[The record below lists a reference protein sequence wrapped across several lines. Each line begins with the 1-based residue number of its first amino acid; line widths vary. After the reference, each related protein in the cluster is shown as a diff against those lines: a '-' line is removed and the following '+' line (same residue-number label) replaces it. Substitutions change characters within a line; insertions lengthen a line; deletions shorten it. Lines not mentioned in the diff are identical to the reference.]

1 MTQSATKE
9 QPVPVPPP
17 VMGEVSLTEG
27 RFEDTREWQ
36 AEHLRSL
43 WSGRR
48 LLLRAIAVGI
58 ITSTL
63 TAFLIPK
70 SYTSTTQLMPP
81 DPQST
86 SGMAMM
92 AALAAKAGG
101 GPGPVA
107 GDMLGLKSSG
117 ALFIGVLR
125 SQTSQ
130 ERLIEQFDLRKVYRQ
145 RLVVDAR
152 TELDENTSIHE
163 DRTSGIIT
171 ISVTDHRPQRA
182 AAIAK
187 AYVDGLNSLVSEL
200 STSSAHRE
208 RVFLEDRLK
217 LAKRELDDATN
228 QLAQFSSKNN
238 TLDIQQEGKA
248 MLDAAG
254 ALAGAMIAGQ
264 SELEGL
270 RRIYTDNNSRVKSL
284 SARVAELRKEL
295 EKLGGT
301 QANGVNAD
309 ASLTDHAADPQAAQA
324 GGMPYPTIKSLP
336 LLGAKYADYYRLAK
350 IQETVYEL
358 LTEQYE
364 LAKVQEAKETPSV
377 KVLDPARVPERKSS
391 PPRLLIV
398 FLGTFFAASV
408 CLVWVVGSSHWHQA
422 DADDPRKILAL
433 EVAAALKARAPWG
446 SRNGDDAVSG
456 AQKFWSRFNGG
467 GPSAGGP
474 SEPSKCL

>member
-1 MTQSATKE
+1 
-9 QPVPVPPP
+9 
-17 VMGEVSLTEG
+17 
-27 RFEDTREWQ
+27 
-36 AEHLRSL
+36 
-43 WSGRR
+43 
-48 LLLRAIAVGI
+48 
-58 ITSTL
+58 
-63 TAFLIPK
+63 
-70 SYTSTTQLMPP
+70 
-81 DPQST
+81 
-86 SGMAMM
+86 
-92 AALAAKAGG
+92 
-101 GPGPVA
+101 
-107 GDMLGLKSSG
+107 
-117 ALFIGVLR
+117 
-125 SQTSQ
+125 
-130 ERLIEQFDLRKVYRQ
+130 
-145 RLVVDAR
+145 
-152 TELDENTSIHE
+152 
-163 DRTSGIIT
+163 
-171 ISVTDHRPQRA
+171 
-182 AAIAK
+182 
-187 AYVDGLNSLVSEL
+187 
-200 STSSAHRE
+200 
-208 RVFLEDRLK
+208 
-217 LAKRELDDATN
+217 
-228 QLAQFSSKNN
+228 
-238 TLDIQQEGKA
+238 

-254 ALAGAMIAGQ
+254 ALAGEMIAGQ

-309 ASLTDHAADPQAAQA
+309 ASLTAHAADPQAAQA

-364 LAKVQEAKETPSV
+364 LAKVQEVKETPSV

-456 AQKFWSRFNGG
+456 LSGKRQDCRVSNEAGNEGVCERLCGGDQPGAEPEEHDESAQPCHRRAQARRRLRRPTEFRRRRHHRPGRS
-467 GPSAGGP
+467 
-474 SEPSKCL
+474 